1 MQLDP
6 KTSMW
11 LNVLLFALQSLAGA
25 TWMTGFLPSQY
36 AGLIMGVL
44 GWATTVL
51 NFVLHAYSP
60 PTAGPLAPGS
70 LAGGVASQQQ
80 ASGR

>member
-1 MQLDP
+1 MTLDP

-25 TWMTGFLPSQY
+25 TWMGGILPSQY
-36 AGLIMGVL
+36 AGIAMGGL

-60 PTAGPLAPGS
+60 PTAGPA
-70 LAGGVASQQQ
+70 AK
-80 ASGR
+80 